1 MSSGTCWL
9 PRSSSP
15 SDEGSE
21 VGLAARHSSKV
32 VAVAGHIDS
41 NQRRTHRELL
51 SRLQT
56 LLATLGG
63 TSGSST
69 VDLLDGVA
77 VALADGAVDK
87 MWLALAVLSGQLPN
101 TPTLF
106 RACRQA
112 ELDGPLAALGSC
124 VSGRDDPSGGGGV
137 VRRRVEVLTG
147 RVVVDLHHTSGANFT
162 TGIQRVA
169 QVAAVGN
176 HARPRVGGLDEGL
189 HGLHRLSPAAA
200 GANQGDN
207 GTRPSAISSVDSDR
221 TSIVVP
227 WRCTYVLPE
236 LLGEAGRVD
245 QFQCLAH
252 YSGNHS
258 AVIGFDC
265 VPMTTGE
272 TSIEGMGAD
281 FAHYLAAV
289 AHTERV
295 AAISEAAAREFK
307 GWRHMLEGAGVAG
320 PDITAVPLPVVS
332 STEPR
337 GDGDG
342 T

>member
-1 MSSGTCWL
+1 MRG
-9 PRSSSP
+9 PRL
-15 SDEGSE
+15 GSRR
-21 VGLAARHSSKV
+21 AISSKV

-41 NQRRTHRELL
+41 NPRRTHRELL

-87 MWLALAVLSGQLPN
+87 MWLALAVLSGQLPD
-101 TPTLF
+101 TPTLL

-169 QVAAVGN
+169 QRSRA
-176 HARPRVGGLDEGL
+176 GG
-189 HGLHRLSPAAA
+189 
-200 GANQGDN
+200 
-207 GTRPSAISSVDSDR
+207 
-221 TSIVVP
+221 
-227 WRCTYVLPE
+227 
-236 LLGEAGRVD
+236 
-245 QFQCLAH
+245 
-252 YSGNHS
+252 
-258 AVIGFDC
+258 
-265 VPMTTGE
+265 
-272 TSIEGMGAD
+272 
-281 FAHYLAAV
+281 
-289 AHTERV
+289 
-295 AAISEAAAREFK
+295 
-307 GWRHMLEGAGVAG
+307 
-320 PDITAVPLPVVS
+320 
-332 STEPR
+332 
-337 GDGDG
+337 
-342 T
+342 